1 MDFYPP
7 LEFENCGRHREPKF
21 YTGYPDNGVHKRCAA
36 IFYIMFN
43 FENMGL

>member
-7 LEFENCGRHREPKF
+7 PQLGNCGRYREPKF

-36 IFYIMFN
+36 IFYILFN